1 MHRHFNKV
9 LGGIDAFPGKQLLIV
24 FASLLK
30 RGLLK
35 KGNNLEQISHKSCIP
50 YKRWRKKY
58 QPSGHTTLKQRRLNF
73 DHVLMKQRRFNLTLT
88 GRFFLRCVPAGV
100 SSLFKQSMLI
110 SYFLLFQVV
119 WPVSF
124 LLSVSSIVP
133 IQSSPWNRFEPRQ
146 KPFSKPKSKAL

>member
-1 MHRHFNKV
+1 MGLTPTYMHRHFNKV
-9 LGGIDAFPGKQLLIV
+9 LGGIDTFPGKQLLIV

-73 DHVLMKQRRFNLTLT
+73 DRVLMKQRRCNLTLT
-88 GRFFLRCVPAGV
+88 GRFFYVVC
-100 SSLFKQSMLI
+100 MLG
-110 SYFLLFQVV
+110 Y
-119 WPVSF
+119 PVY
-124 LLSVSSIVP
+124 L
-133 IQSSPWNRFEPRQ
+133 NRQ
-146 KPFSKPKSKAL
+146 C